1 MKSQDVIE
9 QQYHEAIKTLVE
21 KVKADPYILAVIVAG
36 SFSYAQVWEK
46 SDLDVEIIGRDGVRP
61 TQDFFVLVENG
72 VNIHASLTPRNR
84 FKQRIEGAQQ
94 GSVVHSYF
102 SHSTL
107 LFSRDASIQEWY
119 DKNASRRGIGERDKQ
134 LQLLNVAASTLP
146 NLLYA
151 EKQFYVNRDIV
162 TCFLNLL
169 IVVQGLARIEVLL
182 NDEIPTREVIQP
194 ALGYNPDFF
203 NRVYTELINCEKNEA
218 VIQDTLDA
226 VNGYLDERRF
236 IFQPVLD
243 YLREEKAPRSN
254 TEIDAYFKA
263 SLDEGSLALVCQWLA
278 WKGIIQ
284 QIAVPTKLTVKSQV
298 SVEEPAYYYDEARL
312 QSAPTENDGAPL
324 SVVCERLIANRATA
338 PTGKD
343 GARLQS
349 APTEK
354 GEPSAEPVSS
364 PLSVVCERLIA
375 NRAAAPTENDGA
387 RLESAPT
394 GNDDARLESAPTSVV
409 CDRPSAIHRQIREA
423 LARLADTLQQ
433 DRYVLA
439 AILTSNLA
447 EDNVWEKT
455 TPYVTVILRDGTRFQ
470 HAERQLIEENVP
482 IRIELSTRRQY
493 RQKLE
498 RTLQGNTL
506 HAILAES
513 EMLFCKEPGLTDWL
527 KDVTDRSRQSE
538 IGERDKHS
546 QLLNEAGWATAILA
560 KAEKWFHLKRDF
572 DYAFVYLTTV
582 IQQLARVET
591 LMHGETPKRKVIYQ
605 AIKHNPSFFNAV
617 FTDIL
622 DKPKDEAMVKQ
633 VLEQVDAY
641 LEDRVSTLFKP
652 LLDFLAEAGEVRTI
666 TDIYER
672 FGQRN
677 LLFELAC
684 EWLAQKGF
692 IEQFSASIRLT
703 KDSQVSVE
711 QPAYYYDADN
721 PFL

>member
-1 MKSQDVIE
+1 MKSQDAIE
-9 QQYHEAIKTLVE
+9 QQYHEAVKTLVE
-21 KVKADPYILAVIVAG
+21 KVKADPYILAIIVAG

-46 SDLDVEIIGRDGVRP
+46 SDLDVEIIGRDGIRP
-61 TQDFFVLVENG
+61 TQNLFVLVENG
-72 VNIHASLTPRNR
+72 VNIHASLSPRNS

-94 GSVVHSYF
+94 GSVMHSYF

-107 LFSRDASIQEWY
+107 LFSRDASIREWY
-119 DKNASRRGIGERDKQ
+119 DKNANRHGIGERDKQ

-146 NLLYA
+146 NLVYA
-151 EKQFYVNRDIV
+151 EKQFYVNRDVI
-162 TCFLNLL
+162 TCFLTLL
-169 IVVQGLARIEVLL
+169 NVVQGLARIEVLL

-194 ALGYNPDFF
+194 ALRYNPDFF
-203 NRVYTELINCEKNEA
+203 NHVYTELINCEKNEA
-218 VIQDTLDA
+218 VFQNTLDA
-226 VNGYLDERRF
+226 VNAYLDERRF

-243 YLREEKAPRSN
+243 YLTEEKAPRSN
-254 TEIDAYFKA
+254 TEIDAHFKA
-263 SLDEGSLALVCQWLA
+263 SFDEGSLALVCQWLA

-312 QSAPTENDGAPL
+312 QSAPTPGGETVKSQV
-324 SVVCERLIANRATA
+324 SVEEPAYYY
-338 PTGKD
+338 D
-343 GARLQS
+343 EARLQS
-349 APTEK
+349 APTPVE
-354 GEPSAEPVSS
+354 EPS
-364 PLSVVCERLIA
+364 
-375 NRAAAPTENDGA
+375 RARFSTAVENLTD
-387 RLESAPT
+387 T
-394 GNDDARLESAPTSVV
+394 
-409 CDRPSAIHRQIREA
+409 
-423 LARLADTLQQ
+423 LAR

-455 TPYVTVILRDGTRFQ
+455 IPHLTVILRDGTRMKGGAR
-470 HAERQLIEENVP
+470 AESQCFLIEESVP
-482 IRIELSTRRQY
+482 IRAKLYTRNEY
-493 RQKLE
+493 RQQLE
-498 RTLQGNTL
+498 KTLQGNTL

-513 EMLFCKEPGLTDWL
+513 EMLFSKEPGLTDWL
-527 KDVTDRSRQSE
+527 KDVTERPV
-538 IGERDKHS
+538 GERDKHS
-546 QLLNEAGWATAILA
+546 QLLNEAGDATAIMA

-572 DYAFVYLTTV
+572 DYTFVYLTYAV
-582 IQQLARVET
+582 IQLARIET

-617 FTDIL
+617 FTDII
-622 DKPKDEAMVKQ
+622 DKPKDEAMLRQ
-633 VLEQVDAY
+633 VLAQVDAY

-652 LLDFLAEAGEVRTI
+652 LLDFLEEAGEERTI
-666 TDIYER
+666 TDIYDN

-684 EWLAQKGF
+684 EWLSQKGF
-692 IEQFSASIRLT
+692 IEQFSAPIRLT